1 MPEISFSVMVIM
13 PNKSNYCC
21 VNVVVA
27 AAVTQKERGRK
38 RKERGGGNCY
48 LRNVCSIVRSHE

>member
-21 VNVVVA
+21 VNIAVA
-27 AAVTQKERGRK
+27 AAVTERKGEKKK
-38 RKERGGGNCY
+38 RKGKK
-48 LRNVCSIVRSHE
+48 